1 MELFKHSRSNVWSVD
16 LGYVNG
22 KRIRRTTKQTKRSA
36 ALVVATAMQQ
46 KLNAAGDAAVL
57 ERKLIPTLEQFAT
70 EVFVPWVENCT
81 LSFNTKRYYLNGVRL
96 LRLTEYGTTPLDQ
109 VCHRDVDTLK
119 TTGGPSNTNNLRR
132 VIRLMLSHAK
142 EKKILDAK
150 PILRTLPENERTS
163 VFMEEMQQDMIDHAE
178 QPLKDVAITIFDAG
192 MRPAEIVRIQLS
204 DFRWERGLLWVPGR
218 AKEGH
223 KSKKSRY
230 VPVSERMA
238 EIYRERF
245 EQSPNEWAYPS
256 PRKKGK
262 HMSYFP
268 VAKRFGQLREQLGI
282 PEDLVLYSAR
292 HTFGT
297 NLMQETGNAKIVQ
310 EVMGHEDMA
319 TTQKYLHPDKSRLAE
334 IINNRNRANANK
346 VAEMR
351 AAREESNEVGRTFGR
366 TRPFLVPTG
375 S

>member
-1 MELFKHSRSNVWSVD
+1 
-16 LGYVNG
+16 
-22 KRIRRTTKQTKRSA
+22 
-36 ALVVATAMQQ
+36 
-46 KLNAAGDAAVL
+46 
-57 ERKLIPTLEQFAT
+57 
-70 EVFVPWVENCT
+70 
-81 LSFNTKRYYLNGVRL
+81 
-96 LRLTEYGTTPLDQ
+96 
-109 VCHRDVDTLK
+109 
-119 TTGGPSNTNNLRR
+119 
-132 VIRLMLSHAK
+132 
-142 EKKILDAK
+142 
-150 PILRTLPENERTS
+150 
-163 VFMEEMQQDMIDHAE
+163 MEEMQQDMIDHAE

-282 PEDLVLYSAR
+282 PEDPVLYSAR

-366 TRPFLVPTG
+366 TPAVPSSDRLV
-375 S
+375 SC

>member
-1 MELFKHSRSNVWSVD
+1 MALFKHSRSNVWSVD

-142 EKKILDAK
+142 KKKILDAS
-150 PILRTLPENERTS
+150 PFCVPCRRTS
-163 VFMEEMQQDMIDHAE
+163 A
-178 QPLKDVAITIFDAG
+178 L
-192 MRPAEIVRIQLS
+192 RSSWR
-204 DFRWERGLLWVPGR
+204 RC
-218 AKEGH
+218 
-223 KSKKSRY
+223 SR
-230 VPVSERMA
+230 
-238 EIYRERF
+238 
-245 EQSPNEWAYPS
+245 
-256 PRKKGK
+256 
-262 HMSYFP
+262 
-268 VAKRFGQLREQLGI
+268 
-282 PEDLVLYSAR
+282 
-292 HTFGT
+292 T
-297 NLMQETGNAKIVQ
+297 
-310 EVMGHEDMA
+310 
-319 TTQKYLHPDKSRLAE
+319 
-334 IINNRNRANANK
+334 
-346 VAEMR
+346 
-351 AAREESNEVGRTFGR
+351 
-366 TRPFLVPTG
+366 
-375 S
+375 